1 MVAGL
6 TYAQYVTELA
16 TLAVV
21 EPANVDYLQNLP
33 SAIDWAE
40 LAIYRD
46 LDLLSTVSSLTG
58 SLTAFNRTLAIGATA
73 GLVTLQQI
81 NIITPAGTTDPD
93 QGTRNPCLP
102 TTKERLDIE
111 WGSGATGAA
120 GLPTLFAPFNQTQS
134 NNTTV
139 YFGRWPDAAYTA
151 EVIGTIRPAS
161 LSASNVTTWIS
172 LNLPD
177 LLLAASLIFI
187 SGFQRNFGRA
197 SDDPQMA
204 VSWQQQYDKHLATAV
219 VEEQRKK
226 FQGPGWTSMSPSPVA
241 SPTRG

>member
-6 TYAQYVTELA
+6 TYSQYVTELA

-21 EPANVDYLQNLP
+21 AEDNVDYLQNLP

-58 SLTAFNRTLAIGATA
+58 ALTAGNRTLAIGATA

-81 NIITPAGTTDPD
+81 NVITPAGTTDPD
-93 QGTRNPCLP
+93 AGTRNPCLP
-102 TTKERLDIE
+102 TTKERLDFE
-111 WGSGATGAA
+111 WNSVTGAA
-120 GLPTLFAPFNQTQS
+120 MPTLFAPVNQTQT

-139 YFGRWPDAAYTA
+139 YFGAWPDAGYTV
-151 EVIGTIRPAS
+151 EVIGTVRPAS
-161 LSASNVTTWIS
+161 LSSGNPTTWIS
-172 LNLPD
+172 MNAPD
-177 LLLAASLIFI
+177 LFLAASLIFI
-187 SGFQRNFGRA
+187 SGYQRNFGRQ

-204 VSWQQQYDKHLATAV
+204 VSWQQQYDKHLAAAIG
-219 VEEQRKK
+219 EEARKK
-226 FQGPGWTSMSPSPVA
+226 FQGPGWTSMSPTPVA
-241 SPTRG
+241 TPTRG